1 MKRILSSLLA
11 FAVAATPVAASAQSP
26 LEGHWKR
33 KALEIEIAPCG
44 ETLCGTVVKASEEDR
59 AKALQATGRELIG
72 SRVLTNIRPAGPGAW
87 HGTAFIADYNTSAR
101 TTLRL
106 TSSGTLD
113 VKGCILLVLCW
124 SKTWERA
131 R

>member
-11 FAVAATPVAASAQSP
+11 VAVAATPVAASAQSP

-113 VKGCILLVLCW
+113 VKGCILLVLCRT
-124 SKTWERA
+124 KTWERA